1 MHFSLYIFKPLT
13 SIKNPLGDNLEMFVI
28 YLLTDT

>member
-1 MHFSLYIFKPLT
+1 MHFYIFKPLT

-28 YLLTDT
+28 YLLTDI